1 MKPSTTIVSLVITVL
16 ISGCAH
22 PIKVEP
28 DATKIY
34 SANITPSKHSANVG
48 YYIPADLLALEV
60 TTPGG
65 GGDNVRYYPYRDIE
79 SGYRQVLDNVFTGV
93 VKLPSPP
100 DLSRAKQQGLD
111 YIIQPQIVTSS
122 GSTGFFTWPPTNFTV
137 DLTSNVRDSSGKIV
151 ANPRVVGVGTADS
164 ERLFDHGFAGRR
176 AMEDALLKAQTALS
190 ELDLTPHEIPI
201 PIDRAETSTEKR
213 LITLQDLKNKGL
225 LTKDEYEKKKQEIL
239 KSL

>member
-1 MKPSTTIVSLVITVL
+1 MKFLITTASLVIATFL
-16 ISGCAH
+16 SGCAH

-34 SANITPSKHSANVG
+34 SATITPSKSSANVG

-79 SGYRQVLDNVFTGV
+79 SGYKQALDNVFTGV

-100 DLSRAKQQGLD
+100 DFSRAKQQGLD

-151 ANPRVVGVGTADS
+151 ANPRVIGIGTADS

-176 AMEDALLKAQTALS
+176 AMEDALLKTQSALG
-190 ELDLTPHEIPI
+190 ELSFVPHEISTPI
-201 PIDRAETSTEKR
+201 NQTETSTEKR
-213 LITLQDLKNKGL
+213 LSTLLDLKNKGL

-239 KSL
+239 KTL

>member
-1 MKPSTTIVSLVITVL
+1 MKSLITIVSLVIATL
-16 ISGCAH
+16 LSGCAH

-34 SANITPSKHSANVG
+34 STTITPSKSSANVG
-48 YYIPADLLALEV
+48 YYISADLLALEV

-79 SGYRQVLDNVFTGV
+79 SGYRQALDNVFTGV

-100 DLSRAKQQGLD
+100 DFSRAKQQGLD

-176 AMEDALLKAQTALS
+176 AMEDALLKTQTALS
-190 ELDLTPHEIPI
+190 ELSFVQHEIPT
-201 PIDRAETSTEKR
+201 PIDQAETSTEKR
-213 LITLQDLKNKGL
+213 LITLQDLKDKGL